1 VHVTLQFYQGQ
12 QVSLSSRGCLGREG
26 QEICADIRTPGE
38 ALLIRSGSFW
48 DVEKEHSIQLGNVR
62 KPLKRSHQV
71 VFRRENEEI
80 DTVVY
85 IRKNQLLKVGGTI
98 HRIDGAY

>member
-1 VHVTLQFYQGQ
+1 
-12 QVSLSSRGCLGREG
+12 
-26 QEICADIRTPGE
+26 
-38 ALLIRSGSFW
+38 
-48 DVEKEHSIQLGNVR
+48 
-62 KPLKRSHQV
+62 